1 MNDRT
6 VDLVVGYDLREASQD
21 ALLVA
26 VDLAERLGAR
36 LHIVHVVD
44 LLDYPVDPDSS
55 DWEDRGRM
63 ALDEEHERVEALMAG
78 ARVDWT
84 YYPERGEPVRAITAI
99 ADRHDALM
107 IVVGTRGA
115 GFGASMQRLLGGGS
129 VSHGLLREHSR
140 PVLIVSQPPGGPGG
154 PGAREAGW
162 DEGP

>member
-6 VDLVVGYDLREASQD
+6 TDLVVGYDLRGASQD

-55 DWEDRGRM
+55 DWEERGRI
-63 ALDEEHERVEALMAG
+63 ALDVEHERVEALMAG

-107 IVVGTRGA
+107 IVVGTRGEDS
-115 GFGASMQRLLGGGS
+115 GLRCSGS
-129 VSHGLLREHSR
+129 SE
-140 PVLIVSQPPGGPGG
+140 GGP
-154 PGAREAGW
+154 
-162 DEGP
+162 